1 MSKKSDK
8 VIIERESWETPG
20 SPDYL
25 AAKLTIVNA
34 QVALRPG
41 RKKGQLGDAPDPYVE
56 IEYAGRIWE
65 TALVR
70 ATQQPKWNETF
81 EVPIPP
87 ERRNQLGE
95 IGIRVWDRNNSKKKG
110 TKGQI
115 FLGEVR
121 LSLGDFGGVNFEY
134 VEPRRYRLRARSP
147 TSKDDSVDGNITFK
161 IGMVLPKKR
170 AFQDL
175 HPTGPNGERST
186 QSLIAE
192 SESIAD
198 DSYESVMRSLALAEN
213 TRQIG
218 ADTLESLGKQGD
230 QLRRIQEEMDD
241 IEELQD
247 RADRSMRTITS
258 VGGALANKFAPKKSR
273 RDHVTKG
280 DKMRDKQ
287 KPGRETAL
295 EEEEEEEEERIR
307 QHKRSGQHFR
317 GKHNDRGDRSSNLY
331 KEDFSHLGQDSQQK
345 IKETD
350 KGLDRIS
357 DLLDDMKLIALDMG
371 DEINDHNRRL
381 EILNRDIDTANV
393 RMKQTNRK
401 IKDRL

>member
-1 MSKKSDK
+1 MSKKTMDR
-8 VIIERESWETPG
+8 ERESWETPG

-25 AAKLTIVNA
+25 AAKVCIVGG

-41 RKKGQLGDAPDPYVE
+41 RKKGQPGEAPDPYVE
-56 IEYAGRIWE
+56 IEYAGRTYE
-65 TALVR
+65 TVMLR
-70 ATQQPKWNETF
+70 ASQQPKWGETF

-87 ERRNQLGE
+87 ERRNALGE
-95 IGIRVWDRNNSKKKG
+95 LGIRVWDRNNSKKKG

-121 LSLGDFGGVNFEY
+121 LSLGDFGGVNYEY
-134 VEPRRYRLRARSP
+134 VEPRRYKLRARSP
-147 TSKDDSVDGNITFK
+147 SSKEDSVDGSLTLRL
-161 IGMVLPKKR
+161 GMVLPKKKN
-170 AFQDL
+170 AFVDVA
-175 HPTGPNGERST
+175 PNGPNGERST

-192 SESIAD
+192 SEVIAD
-198 DSYESVMRSLALAEN
+198 DSYDSVMRSLRLAEN

-247 RADRSMRTITS
+247 RADRSMKAISS
-258 VGGALANKFAPKKSR
+258 VGGALANKFARKKGR

-280 DKMRDKQ
+280 DKMRDKDT
-287 KPGRETAL
+287 PGREL
-295 EEEEEEEEERIR
+295 LEDEQEEEEIR
-307 QHKRSGQHFR
+307 QHKRSNQHFR
-317 GKHNDRGDRSSNLY
+317 GKYNDREQSSSGLY
-331 KEDFSHLGQDSQQK
+331 KEDFSHLSDDSQQK

-357 DLLDDMKLIALDMG
+357 NLLDDMKLIALDMG
-371 DEINDHNRRL
+371 DEIVDHNRRL